1 MELEGARRNVILQG
15 NKYISLVVVVF
26 NAEL

>member
-1 MELEGARRNVILQG
+1 MELEGARGNVILQG